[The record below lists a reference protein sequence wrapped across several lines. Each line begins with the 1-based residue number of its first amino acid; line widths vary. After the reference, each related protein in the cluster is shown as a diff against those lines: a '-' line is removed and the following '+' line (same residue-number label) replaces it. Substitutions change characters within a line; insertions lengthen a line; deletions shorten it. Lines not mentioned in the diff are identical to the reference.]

1 MTLMSLTRLTPLT
14 IFSGGVLWRRCIN
27 AISAKTIITRAVSEN
42 ARIVKE
48 ACTYAFTAVKAV
60 RMLSRSSTV
69 VFALIGEIKED

>member
-1 MTLMSLTRLTPLT
+1 MQYVDMLSEDYK
-14 IFSGGVLWRRCIN
+14 SAN
-27 AISAKTIITRAVSEN
+27 AHT
-42 ARIVKE
+42 VKE